1 MKIIIHLYF
10 NEKYTLIKSLEV
22 EIESNEITV
31 KELKKRL
38 SDIFQIN
45 PSEQILTIKFFGVKI
60 ITLSDDYPLSFF
72 YIRKNSEI
80 YLDSINKYKDKT
92 PSEISQMNLQKNII
106 IPNILDTNKKVDD
119 LFKSSKNNKYDK
131 NDKLNQ
137 DIIFETI
144 EESSD
149 NEDEIEQ
156 NTIKKIDNNINN
168 NNSNSNKNSN
178 IITSLKELNP
188 EFIIKNAL
196 LLIRDNKFISFINYL
211 ELNKKVL
218 GNVQK
223 IINKKNNWNA
233 LHYSCY
239 YGNKD
244 ITAFLLAFNNK
255 SNPIHELINSLTKE
269 KYTPLHITCYK
280 TNASI
285 VKILL
290 LYLRDID
297 INLVDNNGEACLHI
311 ACKKNSIKIV
321 SILIASNANLF
332 LKDKNGKKPIELT
345 TDKNIKKL
353 LVKSMIKSPN
363 FKNESLNNIN
373 LDISLYKKI
382 YFTPP
387 KPPKTIGVLEKRGQI
402 IPLYKT
408 IFVEI
413 DPILGHLKKFKG
425 NSYYPNNHY
434 SLIMLNNINLC
445 KKENS
450 DSDEDYYFFI
460 VSQKT
465 EIFRVKNKKA
475 RDRWIQIINES
486 VVYYK
491 YWRKFQKKNQNIE
504 NYLKLEKNIIEF
516 IDYQNGEIRKID
528 ANEIVGKTKKSKENR
543 DSKKRNTHY
552 SHNNIH
558 NKLNN
563 EEITNNNNKSLK
575 INSLSNKNVEIQ
587 LDNEKK
593 ENTEKIVQKNERPNE
608 ESKNITSIKKEET
621 KNIETIQLNNK
632 GIKFEDYNILNIL
645 GTGSFGR
652 VFKVTLK
659 DDPSNRVFAM
669 KVVNKNLLLRKKQ
682 LKYAVGECTVLKKCD
697 CPFIVKLYYSFQT
710 LENLYMVEEYCPGG
724 DLSYHLKINLF
735 EEEEAKFY
743 IAELILA
750 IEHLHNLNII
760 YRDLKPENILIGE
773 DNHIILA
780 DFGLAKEGIEGNSLS
795 QSFCGS
801 PAYLPPETLNLKG
814 VGKSG
819 DLYGIGAVLYEMI
832 SGTPPFFSNEI
843 AVLFNK
849 IKNCQLVLHQYFSE
863 DLKDLLRKL
872 MEKDPDKR
880 FGVLNKNELKNHPFF
895 KGIDWE
901 KLKNKEINP
910 PINFIKQKEE
920 NEKLSDSKKNKIKK
934 NIRFIDE
941 DYTEENKYTKRV
953 KNFTFIRK
961 TNVI

>member
-1 MKIIIHLYF
+1 MKIIIHLYI
-10 NEKYTLIKSLEV
+10 NEKCTLIKSLEM

-31 KELKKRL
+31 KEFKKRL
-38 SDIFQIN
+38 YDIFQIK
-45 PSEQILTIKFFGVKI
+45 PSEQILTIKFLGIKI

-80 YLDSINKYKDKT
+80 FLDSINKYKEKT

-106 IPNILDTNKKVDD
+106 IPNIFDIKKNTDI
-119 LFKSSKNNKYDK
+119 NNKYDK
-131 NDKLNQ
+131 NDKLSQ
-137 DIIFETI
+137 DIILETI
-144 EESSD
+144 EENSNS
-149 NEDEIEQ
+149 EDENEENKIG
-156 NTIKKIDNNINN
+156 KIDKNN
-168 NNSNSNKNSN
+168 NN
-178 IITSLKELNP
+178 IDLVTPLKEVNP
-188 EFIIKNAL
+188 DFIIKNAL
-196 LLIRDNKFISFINYL
+196 LLIRDNKFISFIHYL
-211 ELNKKVL
+211 ESNKKIL
-218 GNVQK
+218 GIVKQ

-255 SNPIHELINSLTKE
+255 INPIHELINSLTKE
-269 KYTPLHITCYK
+269 KYTPLHIACYK
-280 TNASI
+280 QNASI
-285 VKILL
+285 AKILL

-297 INLVDNNGEACLHI
+297 INLVNNNGEACLHI

-321 SILIASNANLF
+321 SMLIASNANLF

-345 TDKNIKKL
+345 TDNNIKKL

-373 LDISLYKKI
+373 IDISLYKKI

-387 KPPKTIGVLEKRGQI
+387 KPPKTIGILEIRGQI
-402 IPLYKT
+402 IPIYKT
-408 IFVEI
+408 IFVET
-413 DPILGHLKKFKG
+413 DPILGHFKKFKG
-425 NSYYPNNHY
+425 NNYYPKNHY

-450 DSDEDYYFFI
+450 DSNEDFYFSI
-460 VSQKT
+460 ISTKT

-475 RDRWIQIINES
+475 RDRWIQTINES

-491 YWRKFQKKNQNIE
+491 YWKKFQKKNQNIE
-504 NYLKLEKNIIEF
+504 NYLKMEKNIIEY
-516 IDYQNGEIRKID
+516 IDYQNGEIRKIN
-528 ANEIVGKTKKSKENR
+528 ANEILIKTKKIKEL
-543 DSKKRNTHY
+543 KKNNTHN
-552 SHNNIH
+552 SFNSIQ
-558 NKLNN
+558 NKLDI
-563 EEITNNNNKSLK
+563 EVLEKTKSSK
-575 INSLSNKNVEIQ
+575 FISQSNKNVEINIYSEEQ
-587 LDNEKK
+587 QK
-593 ENTEKIVQKNERPNE
+593 EAISQKNEKQN
-608 ESKNITSIKKEET
+608 EET
-621 KNIETIQLNNK
+621 KNVTHLKNEEKKNIEAIKKNKK
-632 GIKFEDYNILNIL
+632 GIKFGDYNILNLL

-659 DDPSNRVFAM
+659 DDPSNKVYAM
-669 KVVNKNLLLRKKQ
+669 KVVNKNLLIRKKQ

-724 DLSYHLKINLF
+724 DLQNHLKINLF

-743 IAELILA
+743 ISELILA

-780 DFGLAKEGIEGNSLS
+780 DFGLAKEGIEGNALS

-801 PAYLPPETLNLKG
+801 PAYLPPETLNMKG

-832 SGTPPFFSNEI
+832 SGMPPFFSNEI

-849 IKNCQLVLHQYFSE
+849 IKNCQLVLPKFFSE

-872 MEKDPDKR
+872 LEKDPEKR
-880 FGVLNKNELKNHPFF
+880 FGVLDKNELKNHPFF

-901 KLKNKEINP
+901 KLKKKEINP
-910 PINFIKQKEE
+910 PINFIKQ
-920 NEKLSDSKKNKIKK
+920 NDSQKTKIKK
-934 NIRFIDE
+934 NIRFTDE
-941 DYTEENKYTKRV
+941 DYTEENKYIKRV
-953 KNFTFIRK
+953 KNFTFIRN
-961 TNVI
+961 TNDI